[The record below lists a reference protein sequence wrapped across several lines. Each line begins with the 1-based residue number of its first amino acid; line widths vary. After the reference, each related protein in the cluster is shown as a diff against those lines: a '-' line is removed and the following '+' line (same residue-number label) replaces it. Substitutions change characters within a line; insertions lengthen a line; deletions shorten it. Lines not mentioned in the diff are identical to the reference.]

1 MIIDHEEHPIERIMD
16 NAFTKM
22 RGLVTADTVIGNAV
36 TTADGVTIIPVS
48 RVTMGFLTGGGEYAA
63 GAGFSEREYPFACGS
78 GAGVSVAPV
87 GFLVNDGK
95 SVKLVGVE
103 DRGLYDKLLSLIPDV
118 VAAFNCG
125 KKND

>member
-48 RVTMGFLTGGGEYAA
+48 RVTMGFLTAA
-63 GAGFSEREYPFACGS
+63 ASMRRARIFRSANTRSRA
-78 GAGVSVAPV
+78 
-87 GFLVNDGK
+87 
-95 SVKLVGVE
+95 
-103 DRGLYDKLLSLIPDV
+103 
-118 VAAFNCG
+118 VAARACPSLPSAFW
-125 KKND
+125 

>member
-48 RVTMGFLTGGGEYAA
+48 RVTMGFLTGGGELCGGRGIFGARIPVRGAEAA
-63 GAGFSEREYPFACGS
+63 RACQS
-78 GAGVSVAPV
+78 LQSV
-87 GFLVNDGK
+87 FW
-95 SVKLVGVE
+95 
-103 DRGLYDKLLSLIPDV
+103 
-118 VAAFNCG
+118 
-125 KKND
+125 